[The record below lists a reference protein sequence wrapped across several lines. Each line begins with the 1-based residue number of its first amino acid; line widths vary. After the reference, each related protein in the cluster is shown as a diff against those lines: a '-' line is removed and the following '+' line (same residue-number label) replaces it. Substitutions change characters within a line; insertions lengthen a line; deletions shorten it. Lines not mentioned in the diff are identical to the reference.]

1 LAYELDVSSRQSNL
15 LVQLPVCGLLQALS
29 GKHAA
34 LRELPTPTS
43 DLPSQENVS
52 RTAHQNDADIS
63 AKAV

>member
-1 LAYELDVSSRQSNL
+1 M
-15 LVQLPVCGLLQALS
+15 QLPVCGLLQPLS

-34 LRELPTPTS
+34 LGELPTPTS

-52 RTAHQNDADIS
+52 RTAHQNDADVS